1 MPSQENLPNLVIN
14 EVESSEVFE
23 WMKNQEPSLINDH
36 ELYLVMDKQSSTGID
51 EVPIEGS
58 KNLVYSGGVYQAI
71 KEGGGTGG
79 ADGKNSILIEGGAD
93 STASQAIIE
102 ALPEDGRY
110 VIEFTEESSEY
121 QLLAPFV
128 VAVGT
133 SWMQDGDYYY
143 QTINVPNMKASYN
156 PICDCVL
163 GNDMAVNE
171 AHKEAWGKVVMIE
184 TFEGSVKVWSKEAT
198 QVEYSIRMNV
208 VGVNLASYVE
218 GDEVAF

>member
-14 EVESSEVFE
+14 EVESSAVFE

-36 ELYLVMDKQSSTGID
+36 ELYLVTDPEASAGID
-51 EVPIEGS
+51 EVPTENS
-58 KNLVYSGGVYQAI
+58 KNLVYSGGVWAAI
-71 KEGGGTGG
+71 QQGGG
-79 ADGKNSILIEGGAD
+79 ADGKNSVLIEGGAD
-93 STASQAIIE
+93 ATASQAIVD

-121 QLLAPFV
+121 QLLVPFV

-133 SWMQDGDYYY
+133 SWTQDGDYYY

-163 GNDMAVNE
+163 GSDMALNE
-171 AHKEAWGKVVMIE
+171 TYKEAWGKVVMIE
-184 TFEGSVKVWSKEAT
+184 TFDESVKVWSKEAT